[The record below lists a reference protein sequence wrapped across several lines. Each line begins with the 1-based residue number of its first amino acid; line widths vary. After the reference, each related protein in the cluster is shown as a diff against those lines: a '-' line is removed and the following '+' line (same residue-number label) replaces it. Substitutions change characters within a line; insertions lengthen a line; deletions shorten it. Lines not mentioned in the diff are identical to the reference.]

1 VLKKYILILSI
12 CSCWALNLQR
22 KKKIVVGLL
31 LIGAFLIGSF
41 YFYVWNLQRT
51 SAPMYEVR
59 PTPDAYFVFADVKR
73 TTTHSM
79 GRDYPAIEVFW
90 RVNRT
95 MPDYPAVFTLMWI
108 AYAENGST
116 KSYLAP
122 VTAQGLKTGYTVKV
136 GPYTYYNLN
145 LFPEETV
152 SVDLHYV
159 YDSGNVVSDVV
170 RIINLDAL
178 KPKP

>member
-1 VLKKYILILSI
+1 
-12 CSCWALNLQR
+12 LQR
-22 KKKIVVGLL
+22 KKKIIVGLL
-31 LIGAFLIGSF
+31 LIGAVVIGAF
-41 YFYVWNLQRT
+41 YFYMLNLQRT
-51 SAPMYEVR
+51 SALTYEVR
-59 PTPDAYFVFADVKR
+59 PTPDAYFVFTDVKR
-73 TTTHSM
+73 TTMHSM

-90 RVNRT
+90 RVNKT

-122 VTAQGLKTGYTVKV
+122 VTAQGLKTGDTVGA

-145 LFPEETV
+145 LFPEQTV
-152 SVDLHYV
+152 YVDMYYV
-159 YDSGNVVSDVV
+159 DDSRNTVSDVV
-170 RIINLDAL
+170 RIMNLDAL